1 MSEKI
6 TLIELDV
13 SVEALL
19 KNGAKAQA
27 ELEKLKAE
35 ANLLKKSIKDGGET
49 TKVYADK
56 LLVLE
61 SQGKRNTQQYRNLKK
76 DSDDFTKS
84 QEQNRQKL
92 ELVNNALTSQKK
104 VHQANQRAITDFN
117 KIAKE
122 ELGIITETD
131 GSINQLNRALENNKK
146 VYRNLTEEQRENEA
160 IGGKLLETISEQD
173 KKYKDLQTSI
183 GTTQVHVGDYKEQ
196 IKLALQESSNFS
208 QQMDGQISQIP
219 IVGGVLSK
227 LIKITRAYAAAKYA
241 SAMATNTG
249 SKALKLFRISLIAT
263 GIGAFIVILGS
274 LIAYFS
280 STQKGID
287 AVNKVLTPLKEVF
300 QSLKGVLQEVGSSL
314 ADTFSNPK
322 KAMNDLYKF
331 VKNNLINRFTAFA
344 VILDGITSLDFKKVA
359 NGVLQAGTGVENV
372 IDKTQNAGKKTK
384 EFFEEALK
392 RGAEIEKLQQE
403 LTKGEADYIVNLALA
418 KKEFKE
424 QNKIAEDQTK
434 GIKVREEAAKK
445 SIEKLKAINKLED
458 DRLSTEIEL
467 LELKQIA
474 NDTSDEDILA
484 LAKLK
489 AQRIESRERQLEA
502 ETTQQNKLNGIRKE
516 VASKEL
522 ATKKEAAAKAIEYNK
537 KITDAAIKESKDLL
551 NIFIAEQGVKA
562 KTLKQE
568 LVIAEEVSTKKKE
581 ILKAE
586 LKADKIS
593 RLEYNLAII
602 ELDNDLVSKRAEIA
616 VDQATRE
623 LQAFKD
629 NHQSKLDANTFFN
642 EELLKQEELRLDAI
656 AQKELKYHQ
665 KRLEQGVINQTEYND
680 AIKEVDETHRIAKEE
695 AQTLRKEA
703 QAEADVINLENQ
715 RILDEEKFNTDFE
728 IQTERLRI
736 AYEAEKEAAKKN
748 GADTTLITKKYT
760 NAKSKIEDAARETK
774 LNSDGAAFG
783 QVAEFLGKETSL
795 GKSAGLAQAGINI
808 ELGVTKAL
816 ASKGFAGIIE
826 GALIA
831 AKGAVSVKK
840 IMTTPTKFE
849 KGGSFMIG
857 GKPHSLG
864 GTKFRGDDGTEFE
877 AQKNERM
884 FILNTEASAALGP
897 LLSDINQQYGGVA
910 LSNQSTYLQSGGE
923 VLRSASTQNI
933 KVDTGKGINYGL
945 LSGMIGEK
953 MNEAVRQLPHPIV
966 AVEDINTG
974 QGNYAEVVDGANLR
988 A

>member
-35 ANLLKKSIKDGGET
+35 ANLLKKTIKDGGET
-49 TKVYADK
+49 TKAYTDELAS
-56 LLVLE
+56 LE
-61 SQGKRNTQQYRNLKK
+61 NQGKKNTQQYRDLEKTSSNF
-76 DSDDFTKS
+76 SKS
-84 QEQNRQKL
+84 QEENRQKL
-92 ELVNNALTSQKK
+92 ELVNNAITNQKK
-104 VHQANQRAITDFN
+104 EHRANQRAITDFN

-183 GTTQVHVGDYKEQ
+183 GTTQVHVGGYKEQ

-227 LIKITRAYAAAKYA
+227 LIKVTRAYAAAKYA

-392 RGAEIEKLQQE
+392 RGAEIERLQQK
-403 LTKGEADYIVNLALA
+403 LTKGEADYTVNLALA
-418 KKEFKE
+418 KKEFKDL
-424 QNKIAEDQTK
+424 NKTAEDQTK
-434 GIKVREEAAKK
+434 STKEREEAAKK

-458 DRLSTEIEL
+458 DRISLEIEL
-467 LELKQIA
+467 LELKYKA
-474 NDTSDEDILA
+474 NDTSDEELLA

-489 AQRIESRERQLEA
+489 AQRIDSRKNQLEA

-516 VASKEL
+516 SASKEL
-522 ATKKEAAAKAIEYNK
+522 ATKKEALAKAIEYRK
-537 KITDAAIKESKDLL
+537 KITNAAIKESKDLL
-551 NIFIAEQGVKA
+551 NIFIAEQGTKA
-562 KTLKQE
+562 KTLKEE
-568 LVIAEEVSTKKKE
+568 LVVAEEVSTKKKE

-586 LKADKIS
+586 LKAGKIS
-593 RLEYNLAII
+593 RLEYNLAIT
-602 ELDNDLVSKRAEIA
+602 ELDNDLVSKRAGIA
-616 VDQATRE
+616 IDQATRE
-623 LQAFKD
+623 LKIFKD

-642 EELLKQEELRLDAI
+642 DELLNQEELRLDAI

-703 QAEADVINLENQ
+703 QTEADVINLENQ

-783 QVAEFLGKETSL
+783 QVADFLGKETSL

-808 ELGVTKAL
+808 QIGVTKAL
-816 ASKGFAGIIE
+816 ASKGFAGIVT
-826 GALIA
+826 GAIIA
-831 AKGAVSVKK
+831 AKGAISVGK
-840 IMTTPTKFE
+840 IMSTPTKFE
-849 KGGSFMIG
+849 KGGSFTIG
-857 GKPHSLG
+857 GKRHHSG
-864 GTKFRGDDGTEFE
+864 GTKFVGDDGTAFE
-877 AQKNERM
+877 AEKDERM
-884 FILNTEASAALGP
+884 FILNREASAALGP
-897 LLSDINQQYGGVA
+897 LLSDINQQHGGVA

-923 VLRSASTQNI
+923 VLRSASAQNI
-933 KVDTGKGINYGL
+933 KVDTGKGINYDL
-945 LSGMIGEK
+945 LAMKIS
-953 MNEAVRQLPHPIV
+953 EANMQLPRPIVQV